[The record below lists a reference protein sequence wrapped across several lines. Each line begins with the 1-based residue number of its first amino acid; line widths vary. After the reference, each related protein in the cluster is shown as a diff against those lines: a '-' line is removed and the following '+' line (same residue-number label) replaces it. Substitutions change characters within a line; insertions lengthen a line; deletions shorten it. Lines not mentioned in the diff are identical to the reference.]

1 MPVGEYPVH
10 GQRQRYRPKARS
22 DHTYVST
29 EEGSK
34 PEKEVTTD
42 DLGNKIHGKEG
53 AFLEESISKILELGI
68 SQGIWAALYIYL
80 FFRMLKENKERE
92 DRYQETID
100 RLSGNIEGGIE
111 KIQNKLDSMSNGD

>member
-1 MPVGEYPVH
+1 MKDG
-10 GQRQRYRPKARS
+10 G
-22 DHTYVST
+22 
-29 EEGSK
+29 
-34 PEKEVTTD
+34 TD
-42 DLGNKIHGKEG
+42 DLENQIHGREG

-111 KIQNKLDSMSNGD
+111 KIQNKLDSMSNDG